1 MVQLSKC
8 GTWLKTWGLIHF
20 LRVCFSNRKYEL
32 IVVIPKLDEDGRL
45 MDLGDP
51 DVEFPPAN
59 VKPYPLPDDE
69 SLTLPYAYKCKVWLG
84 NDLEEKFVIGSEDLP
99 SDLAREEVYN
109 GPLRKGTYYSFFLR
123 AFTVASPGQSVSS
136 SVDYKRSHLEFLFTV
151 AIHFV

>member
-1 MVQLSKC
+1 MAQNL
-8 GTWLKTWGLIHF
+8 GLDAF

-32 IVVIPKLDEDGRL
+32 IVVIPELDEDGRPM

-51 DVEFPPAN
+51 DVKFPPDS
-59 VKPYPLPDDE
+59 VKPYPLPDE
-69 SLTLPYAYKCKVWLG
+69 ELSELPYAYKCKVWLG

-99 SDLAREEVYN
+99 SDLAREKVYN

-123 AFTVASPGQSVSS
+123 AFTVASPDQSVSS
-136 SVDYKRSHLEFLFTV
+136 SVDYKRSHLQFLFTV